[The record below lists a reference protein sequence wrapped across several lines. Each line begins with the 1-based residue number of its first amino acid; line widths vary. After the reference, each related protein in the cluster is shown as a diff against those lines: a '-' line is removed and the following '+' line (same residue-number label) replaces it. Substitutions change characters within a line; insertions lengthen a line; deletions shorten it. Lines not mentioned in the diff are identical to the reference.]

1 MKQPV
6 KQPTK
11 QRVPPPPERNAPQ
24 KTLERVISKA
34 GLGSRTEARSWIHAG
49 RVAVNGRV
57 IENPDHWVT
66 FDQDHVTFDGR
77 PLTRQKRLYLLLYKP
92 TGYLTT
98 YKDPEGRPTVYD
110 LLTGI
115 EQFISPVGRLDQ
127 DSSGLLLLTNDTQLA
142 ERLTN
147 PEFHVAKTYQ
157 VKCHPPV
164 SEESVAALR
173 QGVLLDD
180 GPTRPAEVRR
190 LMDSETHS
198 FLEIIITEG
207 RNRQVRRMV
216 EAVGSRVEKLVRT
229 RIGSLTI
236 GDLPVG
242 QVRELS
248 LEELRMLKQE
258 SSDGKDSQQD
268 AGHAARSSRVAP
280 VVRAKPGR
288 DGSGGAR
295 AGKRRGPA

>member
-1 MKQPV
+1 M
-6 KQPTK
+6 
-11 QRVPPPPERNAPQ
+11 PPPPERNEPQ

-66 FDQDHVTFDGR
+66 FSQDRVTFDGQ

-110 LLTGI
+110 LLAGI

-157 VKCHPPV
+157 VKCRPQV
-164 SEESVAALR
+164 SDEAIAMLA
-173 QGVLLDD
+173 QGVTLDD
-180 GPTRPAEVRR
+180 GPTRPAQVRR
-190 LMDSETHS
+190 LMENETHS

-207 RNRQVRRMV
+207 RNRQVRRML

-229 RIGSLTI
+229 RIGSLSI

-242 QVRELS
+242 RYRELS
-248 LEELRMLKQE
+248 LDELRMLKQE

-268 AGHAARSSRVAP
+268 PRAHGGNGS
-280 VVRAKPGR
+280 VVRAQPGR
-288 DGSGGAR
+288 DGSGGGR
-295 AGKRRGPA
+295 TGKRRSPA

>member
-1 MKQPV
+1 M
-6 KQPTK
+6 K
-11 QRVPPPPERNAPQ
+11 QRVPPPPPRSQPQ
-24 KTLERVISKA
+24 KTLERIISKA

-57 IENPDHWVT
+57 SENPDHWVT
-66 FDQDHVTFDGR
+66 FNQDRVTFDGQ
-77 PLTRQKRLYLLLYKP
+77 PLTRRQRLYLLLYKP

-157 VKCHPPV
+157 VKCRPLV
-164 SEESVAALR
+164 SEAALDQLA
-173 QGVLLDD
+173 QGVMLED
-180 GPTRPAEVRR
+180 GPTRPAQVRR
-190 LMDSETHS
+190 LADTATHS
-198 FLEIIITEG
+198 FIEIIITEG
-207 RNRQVRRMV
+207 RNRQVRRML
-216 EAVGSRVEKLVRT
+216 EAIGSRVEKLVRT
-229 RIGSLTI
+229 RIGPLSLD
-236 GDLPVG
+236 GLAVG
-242 QVRELS
+242 QHRELS
-248 LEELRMLKQE
+248 LDELRMLKQE

-268 AGHAARSSRVAP
+268 TGLRGAIAP
-280 VVRAKPGR
+280 VVRAQPGR
-288 DGSGGAR
+288 DGSRGR
-295 AGKRRGPA
+295 RTGKRRGPA